1 MADQMPD
8 PDQNAALTALAER
21 ERELI
26 KHFIEHPTISKN
38 TNHQFEA
45 TQSFGDR
52 IADRMAAFGG
62 SWPFLIGFSAALLA
76 WMLINGLFLAR
87 PFDPYPFILLNL
99 VLSSVAALQAP
110 IIMMSQSR
118 QAAKDRLDATHDYE
132 INLKAELEIQRL
144 HNKIDDLRD
153 AQWRELVQLQQ
164 EQIQLLNEILRKRAE

>member
-1 MADQMPD
+1 MVDQMPD
-8 PDQNAALTALAER
+8 ADQNAALNALAER

-38 TNHQFEA
+38 INHQFEA

-52 IADRMAAFGG
+52 VADKVAEFGG
-62 SWPFLIGFSAALLA
+62 SWPFVIGFSLALIG
-76 WMLINGLFLAR
+76 WMLLNGIFMAR

-132 INLKAELEIQRL
+132 INLKSELEIQRL
-144 HNKIDDLRD
+144 HNKIDDLRE

-164 EQIQLLNEILRKRAE
+164 EQIQLLNQILRERTE

>member
-1 MADQMPD
+1 MANQTPQPD
-8 PDQNAALTALAER
+8 RSHQLSDLAAR

-26 KHFIEHPTISKN
+26 KHLIEHPTISKN

-45 TQSFGDR
+45 DQTFGER
-52 IADRMAAFGG
+52 LADRVAAFGG
-62 SWPFLIGFSAALLA
+62 SWPFLIGFSTALLG
-76 WMLINGLFLAR
+76 WMLLNGLFLAK

-118 QAAKDRLDATHDYE
+118 QAAKDRLDASHDYE

-144 HNKIDDLRD
+144 HNKIDKLRE
-153 AQWRELVQLQQ
+153 AQWHELVQLQQ
-164 EQIQLLNEILRKRAE
+164 EQIRLLNQILSQRPE

>member
-1 MADQMPD
+1 MADQTPQHD
-8 PDQNAALTALAER
+8 HNASFDGLAAR
-21 ERELI
+21 ERELL
-26 KHFIEHPTISKN
+26 KHFSEHPIISKN

-45 TQSFGDR
+45 NQSFGDR
-52 IADRMAAFGG
+52 LADRMAAFGG
-62 SWPFLIGFSAALLA
+62 SWPFLIGFSTALLA
-76 WMLINGLFLAR
+76 WMLLNSLFLTQ

-118 QAAKDRLDATHDYE
+118 QAAKDRLDAGHDYE

-144 HNKIDDLRD
+144 HSKIDELRE

-164 EQIQLLNEILRKRAE
+164 EQIQLLNQILSQRPE